1 MGGDRG
7 GEERWRYG
15 RGGAAH
21 RFASWGEPGWRRGG
35 GLEMG
40 VRATPRSTS
49 QAGRQTPEAKCGVQ
63 PFPKPS
69 RAGIAPGL
77 RDAGQGAAAGG
88 AGCAGGRT
96 CTTVGAWTPT
106 LCL

>member
-1 MGGDRG
+1 MAAGWRPRDG
-7 GEERWRYG
+7 GEGDAEE
-15 RGGAAH
+15 H
-21 RFASWGEPGWRRGG
+21 EP
-35 GLEMG
+35 
-40 VRATPRSTS
+40 
-49 QAGRQTPEAKCGVQ
+49 GRQTPEAKCGVQ

-88 AGCAGGRT
+88 MREGCAGGRT
-96 CTTVGAWTPT
+96 CTTAGVWTPT